1 MKVLKNSI
9 PKHLKKYIVK
19 QDYSSYTYI
28 DQSCWKFIMKIS
40 VNFFT
45 KNAHKVYLEG
55 LEKTGITINKIPE
68 IDLINKK
75 LNNFGWSAVCVRG
88 FIPPNAFM
96 EFQSLKILPIAADMR
111 SHHHLTYTPAPDIV
125 HEAAGHAPII
135 ADHDYSQYLIDYG
148 EIASKAI
155 MSSEDMALYYAIR
168 DLSDIKEKES
178 TTKEEI
184 EYYES
189 KLEDAYAN
197 ITYLSESSILSRM
210 NWWTVEYGLIGNIES
225 PKIYGAGLL
234 SSVGESENCLQN
246 SIKKLPLNLDCI
258 NYNYDITEQQPQ
270 LFVTPTF
277 IHLTKTLNKL
287 SKKMSYKIG
296 GEHGLKQAVK
306 AKTICT
312 IELDNMF
319 QISGI
324 VEKYILH
331 KGNPIFV
338 KTSGPTQLCYKNK
351 EITNQGI
358 SFHKEGYSCPIGNI
372 KKYNKPINKLD
383 KVEQK
388 ELNIEINKTVNFEFV
403 GSIKVRGDITK
414 IYKKGGSIIVLT
426 LKNCLIKHKNSILF
440 DPSWGKFDLIAGNI
454 INSVYGGPC
463 DKVNFYKDANN
474 IGKYKKYNKSSKIVF
489 NKKLNNLHKELAEI
503 KNVRKSL
510 KLIENIYKKAIHNF
524 PNEWLILYEILELTS
539 KIKSAYWVEEIKINL
554 KKLIKN
560 NDDLGNAIK
569 RGLDLI

>member
-45 KNAHKVYLEG
+45 ENAHRVYLEG

-111 SHHHLTYTPAPDIV
+111 SHHNLTYTPAPDIV

-148 EIASKAI
+148 EISSKAI

-189 KLEDAYAN
+189 KLEDAYTN

-210 NWWTVEYGLIGNIES
+210 NWWTVEYGLIGNIKS

-246 SIKKLPLNLDCI
+246 YIKKLPLNLDCV

-287 SKKMSYKIG
+287 SKKMSYRIG

-351 EITNQGI
+351 EIPNQGI
-358 SFHKEGYSCPIGNI
+358 NFHKEGYSCPIGNI

-383 KVEQK
+383 KIEQK
-388 ELNIEINKTVNFEFV
+388 ELNIEINKTVNFEFA
-403 GSIKVRGDITK
+403 GSIKVSGNVTK
-414 IYKKGGSIIVLT
+414 IHKKGNSIIILT
-426 LKNCLIKHKNSILF
+426 LENCLIKHKNSILF

-454 INSVYGGPC
+454 VNSVYGGPC
-463 DKVNFYKDANN
+463 DKVNFYKDTNN

-489 NKKLNNLHKELAEI
+489 NKKLNNLHKELSEI
-503 KNVRKSL
+503 KNVKKSL
-510 KLIENIYKKAIHNF
+510 QLIENIYKKAIINF

-539 KIKSAYWVEEIKINL
+539 TIKSAYWVEEIKIKL
-554 KKLIKN
+554 KKLTKN
-560 NDDLGNAIK
+560 NDDLGKAIK